1 MLQNSILS
9 ENNSVFSTDSN
20 PQTRSMLLFNTS
32 HFMHQETFKISCQ
45 LSAII
50 TYYSLKVFKFLIYTT
65 RALNQRDIKNIPNS
79 AVPIQ
84 HFTPI
89 SFIKSFLV

>member
-1 MLQNSILS
+1 
-9 ENNSVFSTDSN
+9 
-20 PQTRSMLLFNTS
+20 
-32 HFMHQETFKISCQ
+32 MHQDTFKISCQ

-50 TYYSLKVFKFLIYTT
+50 TYYSLKVLKFLIYTT
-65 RALNQRDIKNIPNS
+65 RALNQRDTKNIPNS

-89 SFIKSFLV
+89 SFIKSFLVWQFPFFFSIERKEKTHSFLR